1 MKSIQVIISVL
12 VTTLF
17 LGMNDKIN
25 SVVCINIICIKII
38 LDKILQT
45 FSGSKRK
52 LKLAVLNVET
62 LHHFFS
68 LPKIN

>member
-17 LGMNDKIN
+17 LGMHDKIN
-25 SVVCINIICIKII
+25 SVVCINIICTKII
-38 LDKILQT
+38 LDEILQT

-52 LKLAVLNVET
+52 LKLAVLNVGT